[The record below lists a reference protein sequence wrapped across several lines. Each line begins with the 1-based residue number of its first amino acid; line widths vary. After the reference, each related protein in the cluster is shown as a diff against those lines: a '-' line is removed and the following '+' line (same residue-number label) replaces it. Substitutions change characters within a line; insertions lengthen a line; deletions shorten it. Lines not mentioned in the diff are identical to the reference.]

1 MSGRSAH
8 TTIEFQREMKVDA
21 SRMKIY
27 NIKRPERLHHLVRG
41 ILLEKDIDFL
51 RKFTFLE
58 NYKFLS
64 IIMRVSKRKTKIRKF
79 NY

>member
-1 MSGRSAH
+1 
-8 TTIEFQREMKVDA
+8 
-21 SRMKIY
+21 MKIY
-27 NIKRPERLHHLVRG
+27 NIKRLERLHHLVRG